1 MDNSII
7 NETEKNEVQTQI
19 TKKDLVTTFVF
30 SNFQQASFNYERI
43 HALAFCVDMIPTIK
57 RVYKTKE
64 EQAEALKRHL
74 TFFNTTPAVV
84 GPVIGVTMAM
94 EDAKASGADI
104 DDGTINSLKVGLMGP
119 LAGVGDPLVW
129 GTLRPITAAIGASLA
144 LTGNIMGPIIFFVAF
159 NAARLAMKWFGLT
172 YGFRKGMDIV
182 KDLSGNL
189 LQKLT
194 EGATILGLFI
204 MGVLVTKW
212 TTINIP
218 IVVSETPGA
227 DGAMVVTTVQN
238 ILDDLVPGLLALG
251 LTLLMMKL
259 LKKKISPIVLI
270 FILFAVGIIGYGLGI
285 LA

>member
-1 MDNSII
+1 M
-7 NETEKNEVQTQI
+7 ETTMTKNEPAVIEQKI
-19 TKKDLVTTFVF
+19 TKQDLIRTFVY

-43 HALAFCVDMIPTIK
+43 HALAFCVDMIPTIQ
-57 RVYKTKE
+57 RVYDTKE
-64 EQAEALKRHL
+64 EQAAALKRHL
-74 TFFNTTPAVV
+74 TFFNTTPAVC

-94 EDAKASGADI
+94 EEAKSSGAAI
-104 DDGTINSLKVGLMGP
+104 DEGTINSLKVGLMGP

-129 GTLRPITAAIGASLA
+129 GTLRPILAAIGASLA
-144 LTGNIMGPIIFFVAF
+144 LTGNVMGPIIFFLAF
-159 NAARLAMKWFGLT
+159 NAFRLAMKWFGLT
-172 YGFRKGMDIV
+172 YGFRKGLDIV
-182 KDLSGNL
+182 TDLSGNL

-212 TTINIP
+212 TTINVPLVI
-218 IVVSETPGA
+218 SRTAGA
-227 DGAMVVTTVQN
+227 DGQEVITTVQN
-238 ILDDLVPGLLALG
+238 VLDDLVPGLLALG

-259 LKKKISPIVLI
+259 LKKKVSPILLI

>member
-1 MDNSII
+1 MD
-7 NETEKNEVQTQI
+7 TTKTKI
-19 TKKDLVTTFVF
+19 TKKDIIKTFIY

-43 HALAFCVDMIPTIK
+43 HALAFCVDMIPTIR
-57 RVYKTKE
+57 RVYHTQE

-94 EDAKASGADI
+94 ENARAQGADI
-104 DDGTINSLKVGLMGP
+104 DAGTINSLKVGLMGP

-129 GTLRPITAAIGASLA
+129 GTLRPITAALGASIA
-144 LTGNIMGPIIFFVAF
+144 LSGNIAGPLLFFVIF
-159 NAARLAMKWFGLT
+159 NVIRLAMKWFGLT
-172 YGFRKGMDIV
+172 YGLNKGLDIV
-182 KDLSGNL
+182 KDLSGNI

-212 TTINIP
+212 TTINVPLI
-218 IVVSETPGA
+218 ISETTDAYGGA
-227 DGAMVVTTVQN
+227 VITTVQN
-238 ILDDLVPGLLALG
+238 VLDDLIPGLLALG
-251 LTLLMMKL
+251 LTLITMKL
-259 LKKKISPIVLI
+259 LKKKVNPIVIIFGL
-270 FILFAVGIIGYGLGI
+270 FILGIVGYGLGF

>member
-1 MDNSII
+1 MEMTNQLSSAD
-7 NETEKNEVQTQI
+7 KEVSKV
-19 TKKDLVTTFVF
+19 TKKDLMQTFVY

-64 EQAEALKRHL
+64 DQAEALKRHM
-74 TFFNTTPAVV
+74 TFFNTTPAVC
-84 GPVIGVTMAM
+84 GPVIGVTIAM
-94 EDAKASGADI
+94 EEAKANGSDI
-104 DDGTINSLKVGLMGP
+104 DEGTINSLKVGLMGP

-144 LTGNIMGPIIFFVAF
+144 LTGNIMGPILFFLTF
-159 NAARLAMKWFGLT
+159 NAVRIAMKWYGLT
-172 YGFRKGMDIV
+172 YGYQKGLDIV

-218 IVVSETPGA
+218 LVISRTEGIDRTEVI
-227 DGAMVVTTVQN
+227 TTVQN
-238 ILDDLVPGLLALG
+238 VLDDLVPGLLALA

-259 LKKKISPIVLI
+259 LKKKVSPIWLI